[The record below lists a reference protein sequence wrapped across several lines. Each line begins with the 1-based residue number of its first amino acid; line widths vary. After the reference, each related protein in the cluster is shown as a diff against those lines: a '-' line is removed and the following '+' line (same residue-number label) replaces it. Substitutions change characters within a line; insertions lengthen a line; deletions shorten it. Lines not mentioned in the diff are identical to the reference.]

1 MRNQVEKIME
11 NKTNNDVKAA
21 QTTQQPEVPSVEK
34 VEKKESV
41 EATQFDPKEAKHG
54 VDYCCGSCG
63 G

>member
-1 MRNQVEKIME
+1 MSNLVEKIME
-11 NKTNNDVKAA
+11 NQTNNDVKAA
-21 QTTQQPEVPSVEK
+21 QNTQQPEVASTEK

-54 VDYCCGSCG
+54 VDFCCGSCG